1 MKQFIGEEI
10 NVEFDKEFF
19 LEKKPPCPISFKWR
33 EKTFGVNELISSWFD
48 YERKGKK
55 ARNMRIT
62 HLARARKKG
71 SWGVGRFYF
80 KVKDEFG
87 MGFSNGEEIPVAITT
102 LLSLEILSIQDK
114 ISVIA
119 SCS

>member
-10 NVEFDKEFF
+10 KVEFDKEFT
-19 LEKKPPCPISFKWR
+19 LAKNPPCPISFEWR
-33 EKTFGVNELISSWFD
+33 EEIFGVNELLSSWSD

-62 HLARARKKG
+62 HIARARKKG

-80 KVKDEFG
+80 KVKDKFG
-87 MGFSNGEEIPVAITT
+87 KIVVIYYDRSPKNVFDKKGRWILFSIEKT
-102 LLSLEILSIQDK
+102 
-114 ISVIA
+114 
-119 SCS
+119 